1 MKKIFSIIM
10 IMVFTSINIFAQE
23 TNNQKPQKDYTSTE
37 DEGFYFSN
45 HILARWNH
53 FGALYQG
60 QLFYKKALFR
70 EKNNFFFAQSHI
82 TFGLEQEFSTFSR
95 TSGYL
100 IFQPLIAL
108 SFLFKATYET
118 AFAESAKPVLTDDT
132 RRFDF
137 ALPPFTGLNPQNKK
151 PMYVGNDSVQLQ
163 VAPTLTIGA
172 RAGPGLIALIYQ
184 PFITYIN
191 IIGVDKNDY
200 YYLTREAIVV
210 KGQDIWFN
218 HDLKLGYALPSL
230 GMSFGINSTIE
241 HMLSQKDL
249 YRVGLFGVFSYKKN
263 LDSLTSLAP
272 FINLKVGTWL
282 IERHIQY
289 KFAIQIDTGLEWKFY

>member
-1 MKKIFSIIM
+1 
-10 IMVFTSINIFAQE
+10 
-23 TNNQKPQKDYTSTE
+23 
-37 DEGFYFSN
+37 
-45 HILARWNH
+45 
-53 FGALYQG
+53 
-60 QLFYKKALFR
+60 
-70 EKNNFFFAQSHI
+70 
-82 TFGLEQEFSTFSR
+82 
-95 TSGYL
+95 
-100 IFQPLIAL
+100 
-108 SFLFKATYET
+108 
-118 AFAESAKPVLTDDT
+118 
-132 RRFDF
+132 
-137 ALPPFTGLNPQNKK
+137 
-151 PMYVGNDSVQLQ
+151 MYVGNDSVQLQ

-172 RAGPGLIALIYQ
+172 PAGPGLIALIYQ

-191 IIGVDKNDY
+191 ILGVDKNDY

-230 GMSFGINSTIE
+230 GMSFAINSTIE

-249 YRVGLFGVFSYKKN
+249 YRVGLFGAFSYKKN

>member
-163 VAPTLTIGA
+163 VAPTIL
-172 RAGPGLIALIYQ
+172 
-184 PFITYIN
+184 
-191 IIGVDKNDY
+191 GVDKNDY

-230 GMSFGINSTIE
+230 GMSFAINSTIE

-249 YRVGLFGVFSYKKN
+249 YRVGLFGAFSYKKN